1 MKRWNMIHKIKA
13 LHNEGSGMSI
23 RGITRQLGISRN
35 TVRKYLAMSEE
46 EIQARQ
52 SNRERRKLL
61 DPHRDYIR
69 HLMESFPGLSA
80 VKIHHKLKE
89 KHPDLPVSIRTV
101 RRYVAKLKQTSTLRQ
116 ERYYEP
122 VLDMVPGVQCQV
134 DPGELRGVLV
144 AGRPT
149 TVYFVVF
156 VLSYSR
162 LMYVG
167 LSHRPIG
174 TGTFIRMHDAAFRY
188 FGGRPEECVYDQT
201 RLVVIEER
209 YRELTLNEQFHGYA
223 TAAGFRIRACEGY
236 DPESKGKVEAGVRYV
251 KGNALAGERFSSW
264 SDLEAYMA
272 EWLEATANARDHGS
286 TGEPPRQRYERDE
299 RSHMRPY
306 LTPAIDFTP
315 TCRETRKADKTGL
328 VSWKSNRYSVPMRY
342 QRATLG
348 VREEQDFLILIDL
361 ETGEE
366 VTRHA
371 LCHGRGQVIKKKSH
385 YRDKARRIADF
396 EAEIQRRLGDDGSRL
411 SALLKK
417 GAPDIYKDQLA
428 GLIRLLDRHE
438 IPAPLLAHLLAQPR
452 LTTSR
457 IEDYLDAYRKR
468 PELLDE
474 LTGRETGE
482 RPASAADGA
491 TMAMLRPYAAV
502 CETREVSD
510 AIH

>member
-1 MKRWNMIHKIKA
+1 MIHKIKS
-13 LHNEGSGMSI
+13 LHDEGSGMSI
-23 RGITRQLGISRN
+23 RGIARHLGISRN

-69 HLMESFPGLSA
+69 HLMETFPGLSA
-80 VKIHHKLKE
+80 VKIYCKLKE
-89 KHPDLPVSIRTV
+89 KDPDIPASIRTV
-101 RRYVAKLKQTSTLRQ
+101 RRYVARLKQTSTLKQ

-162 LMYVG
+162 LMYVEV
-167 LSHRPIG
+167 SPRPID
-174 TGTFIRMHDAAFRY
+174 TGMFIHMHDAAFRY
-188 FGGRPEECVYDQT
+188 FGGCPEECVYDQT
-201 RLVVIEER
+201 RLVVIDER
-209 YRELTLNEQFHGYA
+209 YRELTLNDRFHGYA

-251 KGNALAGERFSSW
+251 KHNALAGEIFGDW
-264 SDLEAYMA
+264 AEVQAHLA
-272 EWLEATANARDHGS
+272 EWLDATANIRIHGAM
-286 TGEPPRQRYERDE
+286 GEPPRQRYERDE

-342 QRATLG
+342 QRAILG
-348 VREEQDFLILIDL
+348 VCEQQGFLVIIDL
-361 ETGEE
+361 ESGEE

-371 LCHGRGQVIKKKSH
+371 LCQGRGQVVKKRSH
-385 YRDKARRIADF
+385 YPDKARRVAEH
-396 EAEIQRRLGDDGSRL
+396 EAELHRLLGEDGRRLG
-411 SALLKK
+411 ALLKK

-428 GLIRLLDRHE
+428 GLVRLLRRRE
-438 IPAPLLAHLLAQPR
+438 IPPRLLAHLLSQPR

-457 IEDYLDAYRKR
+457 IEDYLDAYRDR

-474 LTGRETGE
+474 L
-482 RPASAADGA
+482 PAAPRAAVGQTAADSG
-491 TMAMLRPYAAV
+491 TKAMLQPYAAV
-502 CETREVSD
+502 CGVREVRD
-510 AIH
+510 AVN

>member
-1 MKRWNMIHKIKA
+1 MIHKIKA
-13 LHNEGSGMSI
+13 LHSEGSGMSI
-23 RGITRQLGISRN
+23 RGIARHLGISRN

-69 HLMESFPGLSA
+69 HLMETFPGLSA
-80 VKIHHKLKE
+80 VKIHRKLKE
-89 KHPDLPVSIRTV
+89 KNPDQPVSIRTV
-101 RRYVAKLKQTSTLRQ
+101 RRYVARLKQTSTLKQ

-167 LSHRPIG
+167 ISPSPID
-174 TGTFIRMHDAAFRY
+174 TGMFIRMHDAAFRY
-188 FGGRPEECVYDQT
+188 FGGCPEECVYDQT

-209 YRELTLNEQFHGYA
+209 YRELTLNDQFHGYA
-223 TAAGFRIRACEGY
+223 TTAGFRIRACEGY

-251 KGNALAGERFSSW
+251 KRNALAGESFADW
-264 SDLEAYMA
+264 AELQAYMA
-272 EWLEATANARDHGS
+272 EWLDATANLRTHGT

-306 LTPAIDFTP
+306 LTPTIDFIP
-315 TCRETRKADKTGL
+315 SCRETRKADKTGL
-328 VSWKSNRYSVPMRY
+328 ISWKSNRYSVPMRY
-342 QRATLG
+342 HRATLG
-348 VREEQDFLILIDL
+348 VSEQQGFLVIIDL
-361 ETGEE
+361 ESGEE

-371 LCHGRGQVIKKKSH
+371 LCHGRGQVVKKRSH
-385 YRDKARRIADF
+385 YRDKARRVAEN
-396 EAEIQRRLGDDGSRL
+396 EAELQRRLGEDGRRL

-428 GLIRLLDRHE
+428 GLVRLLNRQE
-438 IPAPLLAHLLAQPR
+438 IPPRLLAHLL
-452 LTTSR
+452 
-457 IEDYLDAYRKR
+457 IEDYLDAYRNR

-474 LTGRETGE
+474 LPAGRKAGDDQT
-482 RPASAADGA
+482 AADSA
-491 TMAMLRPYAAV
+491 TKAMLQPYAAV
-502 CETREVSD
+502 CEVREVRD